1 MNRALYAGLSGT
13 IAFQERL
20 DVIGNNIANANTVAY
35 KEGRTT
41 FEEAL
46 YETLEGGSS
55 GSDATIGGANPVQIG
70 SGVSLGSVTVK
81 HTQGSLEPTGQPL
94 DCAIDG
100 QGFFVLGD
108 SEGAYYSRDGS
119 FSLDDTN
126 TLVASASG
134 LRVQGWMADAIGQV
148 NATGAPSALSFDLGQ
163 LAPPEATGSA
173 SVRGNLDATSI
184 TGDSVSTTISI
195 YDSLG
200 ASHQVEMTFTKT
212 ANVGEWECAAACGA
226 STATG
231 TMQFDGSGA
240 LTSGGSLALSVALT
254 NGATTP
260 QAVTLDLS
268 SVTALS
274 QADSVVIDSQDG
286 RPASSL
292 VSVEM
297 GDSGVVEGHYSDG
310 RTRTLGQ
317 VALAAFTNP
326 GGLRHVG
333 GNLYTEEPSSG
344 VPDIGAA
351 DVGGRG
357 AVVARNLEMS
367 NVDLTRSFVDMI
379 TTQRGFQASTRVIA
393 TANEML
399 DEVVRLVQ

>member
-1 MNRALYAGLSGT
+1 MNRALFAGLSGT
-13 IAFQERL
+13 MAFQERL
-20 DVIGNNIANANTVAY
+20 DVVGNNIANANTVAY

-41 FEEAL
+41 FQEAL
-46 YETLEGGSS
+46 YETLQGGTS
-55 GSDATIGGANPVQIG
+55 GSEATIGGSNPIQIG
-70 SGVSLGSVTVK
+70 SGVSLGAVSVQ

-100 QGFFVLGD
+100 EGFFMLGD
-108 SEGAYYSRDGS
+108 GEGTRYSRDGS

-134 LRVQGWMADAIGQV
+134 LRVLGWMADASGVV
-148 NATGAPSALSFDLGQ
+148 NATGSQTALSFDLGQ
-163 LAPPEATGSA
+163 LAPPEATQGA
-173 SVRGNLDATSI
+173 VVRGNLNETAT
-184 TGDSVSTTISI
+184 TGDSVTTTISV

-200 ASHQVEMTFTKT
+200 EAHQVELTFTKT
-212 ANVGEWECAAACGA
+212 ANVGEWQCDAVCGA
-226 STATG
+226 STSTG
-231 TMQFDGSGA
+231 LAQFDGTGA
-240 LTSGGSLALSVALT
+240 LTAGGSLALSIALT

-260 QAVTLDLS
+260 QPVTMDLS
-268 SVTALS
+268 SVTSLAQS
-274 QADSVVIDSQDG
+274 HSVVVDSQDG
-286 RPASSL
+286 RPTSSL
-292 VSVEM
+292 VSVGM
-297 GDSGVVEGHYSDG
+297 GDAGVVEGHYSDG

-344 VPDIGAA
+344 RPDVGAA
-351 DVGGRG
+351 NAGGRG
-357 AVVARNLEMS
+357 GVVARNLEMS
-367 NVDLTRSFVDMI
+367 NVDMTRSFVDMI